1 MRWLKNY
8 LESINIPVQYYIFH
22 QKQAIRRYITK
33 KPKLEQN
40 QELKEIS
47 LGIGKYSYNTIN
59 QWINDWYNR
68 NKEWLSKKNEKEI
81 ILQEKENLIKKI
93 SSLKEEINSFE
104 LKRNYILEFSIFWNI
119 WYYLVNH
126 IHNNKECRYLRFY
139 EIFTSTIIITAKGA
153 IVPIFSDIRLIYT
166 RLVDLTGIEP
176 VYRSKA
182 V

>member
-1 MRWLKNY
+1 LYSKDKTKIKV
-8 LESINIPVQYYIFH
+8 LEKEVKILEEELRNIIFNKDIINNSNNI
-22 QKQAIRRYITK
+22 
-33 KPKLEQN
+33 
-40 QELKEIS
+40 
-47 LGIGKYSYNTIN
+47 
-59 QWINDWYNR
+59 
-68 NKEWLSKKNEKEI
+68 EKEI
-81 ILQEKENLIKKI
+81 ILQEKENLIKKN